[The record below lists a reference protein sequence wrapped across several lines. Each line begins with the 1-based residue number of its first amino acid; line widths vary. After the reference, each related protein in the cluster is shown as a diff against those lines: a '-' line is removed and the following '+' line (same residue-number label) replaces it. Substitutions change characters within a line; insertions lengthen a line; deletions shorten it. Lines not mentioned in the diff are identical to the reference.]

1 MEATDGPNSFPTARR
16 TDPHRPRGQSVRAPV
31 RGDIRR
37 YGGRDPSSSVARR
50 ARAPRASPWS
60 RGGLARG
67 SPVPHGIDWHG
78 FVHVADVTYILT
90 FGSLDS
96 RRGSPPD
103 LRSRVNLGISRRAR
117 MSGMSTAF
125 KCRLKCTRRG
135 WRSRPGV
142 RPTGTGTRGPRVS
155 VWISSRFARAE
166 SLLKWPK

>member
-1 MEATDGPNSFPTARR
+1 MEATMGPTASNS
-16 TDPHRPRGQSVRAPV
+16 TAHRPAPPARAVGARTSPRGHST
-31 RGDIRR
+31 IRR
-37 YGGRDPSSSVARR
+37 PRPEFLRR
-50 ARAPRASPWS
+50 STCACSTRASPWS